1 MVMIAMQK
9 MWRIAQH
16 TFFLNDSSER
26 KHLHIAFVTKV
37 KDLLLLFSTPD
48 NGMGVIF
55 SLFSSP
61 MTHVQGHHVDKAY
74 LLRLSFSIFY
84 EAHLRLYV
92 TA

>member
-37 KDLLLLFSTPD
+37 KDLLLLFSTPN

-61 MTHVQGHHVDKAY
+61 KKHVQGYHMDK
-74 LLRLSFSIFY
+74 SIFI
-84 EAHLRLYV
+84 AIIIFHIL
-92 TA
+92 

>member
-55 SLFSSP
+55 S
-61 MTHVQGHHVDKAY
+61 VQGYHMDK
-74 LLRLSFSIFY
+74 SIFI
-84 EAHLRLYV
+84 AIIIFHIL
-92 TA
+92 